1 MLCMKLTLIK
11 KVVILMMGKT
21 VQTTQRTSH
30 PQHSQVAEWSVVSM
44 LVVDAVKVMYVLVT
58 HNNIKPELTGRVA
71 GSNPVLTTRS
81 ETRQRIVCPTR

>member
-30 PQHSQVAEWSVVSM
+30 PQHSQVAE
-44 LVVDAVKVMYVLVT
+44 LVDAKM
-58 HNNIKPELTGRVA
+58 
-71 GSNPVLTTRS
+71 
-81 ETRQRIVCPTR
+81 

>member
-1 MLCMKLTLIK
+1 MKLTLIK

-71 GSNPVLTTRS
+71 GSNPVLTANIAM
-81 ETRQRIVCPTR
+81 QV